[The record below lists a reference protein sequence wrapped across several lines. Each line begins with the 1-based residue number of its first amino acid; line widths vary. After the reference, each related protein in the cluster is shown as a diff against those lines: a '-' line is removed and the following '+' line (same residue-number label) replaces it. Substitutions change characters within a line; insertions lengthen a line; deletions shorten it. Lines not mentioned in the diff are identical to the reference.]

1 MPTTPLFPLPQG
13 LEITSM
19 SETPG
24 EVLVRVSS
32 HRNSSHCPLC
42 STPSFAIHRSY
53 RRKPLDLPCAGR
65 PIRLLLTVKKFF
77 CRVATCSRKIFT
89 ERLPDLIAVSSRLTT
104 RLRTAVQEIGF
115 ASCGKGGEGLASKL
129 GITVSDATLL
139 RSMLLLPIPSADTVK
154 IVGIDDWAWRR
165 GHRYGTII
173 VDLQTHRVIDL
184 LPDRTAASVKSWLEA
199 HPHVEIVSRDRGNTY
214 IDGATQGAPLARQ
227 VCDRWHL
234 CKNLGDAVEDFLK
247 RTRIRLPEP
256 SPPQA
261 HEESVQ
267 VQSLPRSLSPAE
279 MRQAELSQERLARRQ
294 ERCDQ
299 VQALHALGWSAVAI
313 RQHLGLDRKTIRN
326 YLNAE
331 RPLHPRQKRRQASIL
346 DPYYEHILTR
356 WEQGCHNGQLLLKE
370 VRAQGYP
377 GGDSLVRA
385 LVARLRKQLPVRA
398 PVKGSPSAS
407 IRTIPAS
414 PRELRWILAKHP
426 EELEAEEQAD
436 LERLLQVSEQ
446 VRMLHTLLQSFL
458 HMLRERRPEDLPS
471 WLLQA
476 EQSQIPEIQSFA
488 VGIERDRAA
497 VEAALRLPWSQGP
510 VEGNVNRLKTL
521 KRQMYGKAGFELLRQ
536 RVLHRG

>member
-1 MPTTPLFPLPQG
+1 
-13 LEITSM
+13 
-19 SETPG
+19 
-24 EVLVRVSS
+24 VRVTSQ
-32 HRNSSHCPLC
+32 RNSSHCPLC
-42 STPSFAIHRSY
+42 STPSFAIHSSY
-53 RRKPLDLPCAGR
+53 RRKSLDLPCAGR

-104 RLRTAVQEIGF
+104 RLRTAVQETGF

-129 GITVSDATLL
+129 GITVSDAALL
-139 RSMLLLPIPSADTVK
+139 RSMLLLPLPIADTVK

-184 LPDRTAASVKSWLEA
+184 LPDRTAASVKLWLEA
-199 HPHVEIVSRDRGNTY
+199 HPHGEIAGRDRGNTY

-227 VCDRWHL
+227 VCDR
-234 CKNLGDAVEDFLK
+234 
-247 RTRIRLPEP
+247 R
-256 SPPQA
+256 
-261 HEESVQ
+261 
-267 VQSLPRSLSPAE
+267 
-279 MRQAELSQERLARRQ
+279 
-294 ERCDQ
+294 
-299 VQALHALGWSAVAI
+299 
-313 RQHLGLDRKTIRN
+313 HLGLDRKTIRK
-326 YLNAE
+326 YLKAE

-346 DPYYEHILTR
+346 DPYYEYILTR

-414 PRELRWILAKHP
+414 PRELRWVLAKQP

-436 LERLLQVSEQ
+436 LERLLQVSQQ

-458 HMLRERRPEDLPS
+458 RMVGERRPEDLPS

-476 EQSQIPEIQSFA
+476 EQSQIPEIKNFA
-488 VGIERDRAA
+488 GGIERDRAA